1 MSDEAKCPDCG
12 AEMYTGRGTVWVSL
26 HRQGGPSCLR
36 RQLAAVTAER
46 DSLRAVVSIR
56 RRPRATMSDEA
67 KCPQCGLPRPPE
79 RGHLARGYERY
90 CWRTDGDECFRRQLA
105 QRDATI
111 AKLKAVVDRLPRDT
125 HGEPITLGAR
135 VTYKG
140 EPQTICFVGSE
151 AVALQGETVEW
162 WVDAADCELAKETT

>member
-111 AKLKAVVDRLPRDT
+111 AKLQAIVNAECREAMAAMPAGQGV
-125 HGEPITLGAR
+125 GE
-135 VTYKG
+135 
-140 EPQTICFVGSE
+140 
-151 AVALQGETVEW
+151 
-162 WVDAADCELAKETT
+162 